1 MRSIAIVD
9 SDGTLTADQPPPAYA
24 VWPPHGAPFA
34 AGAAAWIAAVTP
46 AALVMRTSAAATEVR
61 SDRTRT
67 DGLSNA
73 IWELGG
79 RGPSAG
85 RRRRTP
91 RAARPVDALCLHSRL
106 SDRAHHCAQVV
117 QVLLQRDTLERL
129 GLGDGC
135 CECVDHLAVVLELHG
150 SSLF

>member
-1 MRSIAIVD
+1 MRSIAMVD
-9 SDGTLTADQPPPAYA
+9 SDGTLTAVQPPPAYA
-24 VWPPHGAPFA
+24 VLPPHGAPFA
-34 AGAAAWIAAVTP
+34 AGAAAWTAAVTP

-67 DGLSNA
+67 DGLSKCD
-73 IWELGG
+73 LRTG
-79 RGPSAG
+79 RRRGRLAG

-129 GLGDGC
+129 GLGERCG
-135 CECVDHLAVVLELHG
+135 ERVEH
-150 SSLF
+150 

>member
-24 VWPPHGAPFA
+24 VLPPHGAPFA
-34 AGAAAWIAAVTP
+34 AGAAAWTAAVTP

-67 DGLSNA
+67 DGLSKCD
-73 IWELGG
+73 LGSG
-79 RGPSAG
+79 RTRPSAG

-91 RAARPVDALCLHSRL
+91 RAARPVDALGLHSRL
-106 SDRAHHCAQVV
+106 SDRAHHRAQVV
-117 QVLLQRDTLERL
+117 EVLLQR
-129 GLGDGC
+129 
-135 CECVDHLAVVLELHG
+135 
-150 SSLF
+150 